1 MMMII
6 DHSLSTEVPLDLH
19 QSAEKGL
26 DHDGPHR
33 PTTTGNNFSCSRRGR
48 LCYLSHI
55 IGPGLTR
62 ILTRAITPY
71 IYPP

>member
-19 QSAEKGL
+19 QGAEKSL

-33 PTTTGNNFSCSRRGR
+33 LTTIFVSYCAVKKPRTDLEISVIKSDTTGFFKYRR
-48 LCYLSHI
+48 
-55 IGPGLTR
+55 
-62 ILTRAITPY
+62 
-71 IYPP
+71 